1 MENFVMIAMVTVV
14 PKLIDNGGSVAIV
27 VRFTDMLCMLETKS
41 DVMGIAR
48 DGSSVVSIVPGVTVL
63 LVEAPSRGTQCSLS

>member
-1 MENFVMIAMVTVV
+1 MENFVMIAMVSVV

-41 DVMGIAR
+41 DVMGISR